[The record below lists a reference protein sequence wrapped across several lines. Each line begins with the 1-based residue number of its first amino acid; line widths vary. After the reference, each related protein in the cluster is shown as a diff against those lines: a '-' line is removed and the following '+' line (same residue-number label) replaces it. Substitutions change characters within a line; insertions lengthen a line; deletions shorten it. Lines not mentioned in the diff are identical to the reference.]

1 MMKSKRLSVLVVFAV
16 GIFTLLAAA
25 AWGIQTTAIGEGR
38 SRQEAIN
45 NGLRTAVEQALGT
58 MMSSYTAVK
67 DGKLLQ
73 DKITSASAGYVKNYD
88 VLAEGKDPVSE
99 TYRVKLNVN
108 IDDAKLKGSVEEF
121 MKDPQAMATFTQTKF
136 DDKKVVVVYM
146 PRTGLDLPYDSKA
159 VQTIMDLIQ
168 DKLAGYAFRVFLP
181 SELKR
186 IRGRSAEMV
195 VDEETAIDIARQ
207 EAGDAMVAVGFDAG
221 KKPTEDGYQ
230 LLYVTLTIK
239 AFDPT
244 TGELFANV
252 QDRDKTI
259 ARGGDY
265 ALQDGLAQAAIKVGP
280 RTVDRLTAKIVERF
294 STVRQKFVVLILR
307 NIGAKTQTKVEQI
320 LEDIGWKF
328 KIARQTGKYLEVEI
342 FSEADPTT
350 VRKTF
355 RDAVGKANLDLTAA
369 EMAGSRVTFD
379 GKETG
384 GY

>member
-1 MMKSKRLSVLVVFAV
+1 MKSKRLSVLVVFAV
-16 GIFTLLAAA
+16 GILTLLAAA

>member
-1 MMKSKRLSVLVVFAV
+1 MKSKKLFYLAAIVGVGVVM
-16 GIFTLLAAA
+16 LMSAA
-25 AWGIQTTAIGEGR
+25 AWAIQTTAVGEGR

-58 MMSSYTAVK
+58 MMSSWTQVK
-67 DGKLLQ
+67 EGTLLH
-73 DKITSASAGYVKNYD
+73 DKITSASAGYVKSYD
-88 VLAEGKDPVSE
+88 VLAEGKDPVSDS
-99 TYRVKLNVN
+99 YKVKLAVVV
-108 IDDAKLKGSVEEF
+108 DDAKLKGSVEEF
-121 MKDPQAMATFTQTKF
+121 MKDPKAMSTFQQTKF
-136 DDKKVVVVYM
+136 DDKKIVVVYM

-168 DKLAGYAFRVFLP
+168 DKLVSYAFRVFLP
-181 SELKR
+181 TELKR
-186 IRGRSAEMV
+186 VRGKAAEMV
-195 VDEETAIDIARQ
+195 VDEATAIDIARQ

-221 KKPTEDGYQ
+221 RKPTDDGYQ
-230 LLYVTLTIK
+230 ILYVTLTIK

-280 RTVDRLTAKIVERF
+280 RTVDRLTKKIVERF

-307 NIGAKTQTKVEQI
+307 NVGSKNQTKIERM

-328 KIARQTGKYLEVEI
+328 RISRQTGKYLEVEI

-355 RDAVGKANLDLTAA
+355 RDAVEKAGLDLTAS

>member
-1 MMKSKRLSVLVVFAV
+1 MKSKRLSVLVVFAV
-16 GIFTLLAAA
+16 GILTLLAAA

-320 LEDIGWKF
+320 LEDIWWKF

>member
-1 MMKSKRLSVLVVFAV
+1 MRTKRLF
-16 GIFTLLAAA
+16 FLAALLCVLFLTIA
-25 AWGIQTTAIGEGR
+25 SAWAIETVAVGEGR

-45 NGLRTAVEQALGT
+45 NGIRTAVEQALGT
-58 MMSSYTAVK
+58 MLSSMTQVK
-67 DGKLLQ
+67 DGKLLH
-73 DKITSASAGYVKNYD
+73 DKIVSASSGLVKSYD

-99 TYRVKLNVN
+99 TYKVKLNVV
-108 IDDAKLKGSVEEF
+108 IDETKMKGSVEEF
-121 MKDPQAMATFTQTKF
+121 MKDNRAMSTFQQTKF
-136 DDKKVVVVYM
+136 DDKKVVVLYT

-159 VQTIMDLIQ
+159 VQTVMDLIQ
-168 DKLAGYAFRVFLP
+168 DKLAAYAFRVYLA
-181 SELKR
+181 SQLKR
-186 IRGRSAEMV
+186 IRGKAAEMV
-195 VDEETAIDIARQ
+195 VDEATAIDIARQ
-207 EAGDAMVAVGFDAG
+207 EAGDAVVAVGFDAG
-221 KKPTEDGYQ
+221 RQPTDDGYQ

-252 QDRDKTI
+252 QDRDKII

-280 RTVDRLTAKIVERF
+280 RTVDRLVAKIVERF
-294 STVRQKFVVLILR
+294 STVRQKTVTLILR
-307 NIGAKTQTKVEQI
+307 NIGSKNQTKVERM

-328 KIARQTGKYLEVEI
+328 RIGRQTGNYLEVEI

-355 RDAVGKANLDLTAA
+355 RDAVEKSGMDLTAS
-369 EMAGSRVTFD
+369 EMAGSRVIFD

>member
-1 MMKSKRLSVLVVFAV
+1 MKSKRLSALVVFAV
-16 GIFTLLAAA
+16 GILTLLAAA

>member
-1 MMKSKRLSVLVVFAV
+1 MKSKKLSILVVLTV
-16 GIFTLLAAA
+16 GILTLLTAA

-67 DGKLLQ
+67 DGKLLH
-73 DKITSASAGYVKNYD
+73 DKVASASAGYVKSYD
-88 VLAEGKDPVSE
+88 VLAEGKDPVAD
-99 TYRVKLNVN
+99 TYRVKLNVT

-186 IRGRSAEMV
+186 IRGKSAEMV

-307 NIGAKTQTKVEQI
+307 NIGSKTQTKVERM

-350 VRKTF
+350 VRRTF
-355 RDAVGKANLDLTAA
+355 RDAVEKAGIDLSAA

>member
-1 MMKSKRLSVLVVFAV
+1 MKSKRLFYLTAVV
-16 GIFTLLAAA
+16 GIVICFSTA
-25 AWGIQTTAIGEGR
+25 AWAIQTTAVGEGK

-45 NGLRTAVEQALGT
+45 NGLRAAVEQALGT
-58 MMSSYTAVK
+58 MMSSATQVK
-67 DGKLLQ
+67 DGTLLH
-73 DKITSASAGYVKNYD
+73 DKIVSASAGYVKSYD
-88 VLAEGKDPVSE
+88 VIAEGKDPVSE
-99 TYRVKLNVN
+99 SYKVKLAV
-108 IDDAKLKGSVEEF
+108 ILDDAKLKGSVEEF
-121 MKDPQAMATFTQTKF
+121 MKDPRAMSTFTQTKF
-136 DDKKVVVVYM
+136 DDKKIVVVYM

-168 DKLAGYAFRVFLP
+168 DKLAGYAFRVYLP

-195 VDEETAIDIARQ
+195 VDEATAIDIARQ

-221 KKPTEDGYQ
+221 RQPTDDGYQ
-230 LLYVTLTIK
+230 LLHVSLTLK

-294 STVRQKFVVLILR
+294 STVRQKSVVLILR
-307 NIGAKTQTKVEQI
+307 NIGPKNQTKVERI

-328 KIARQTGKYLEVEI
+328 RISRQTGKYLEVDI

-350 VRKTF
+350 VRRTF
-355 RDAVGKANLDLTAA
+355 RDAVEKAGMDLTAS

>member
-1 MMKSKRLSVLVVFAV
+1 MKSKRLSVLVVFAV

>member
-1 MMKSKRLSVLVVFAV
+1 MKSKRLSVLVVFAV
-16 GIFTLLAAA
+16 GILTLLAAA

-146 PRTGLDLPYDSKA
+146 PRSGLDLPYDSKA

>member
-1 MMKSKRLSVLVVFAV
+1 MKSKRLSVLVVFAV
-16 GIFTLLAAA
+16 GILTLLAAA

-88 VLAEGKDPVSE
+88 VLAEGKDPVGD

>member
-1 MMKSKRLSVLVVFAV
+1 MVFAV

>member
-1 MMKSKRLSVLVVFAV
+1 MKSKRLSVLVVFTV
-16 GIFTLLAAA
+16 GILTLLAAA